1 MEVSGQ
7 HHTLATLSPVQN
19 LICIELEPGWFPR
32 TNLYILEKKALVTI
46 GI

>member
-7 HHTLATLSPVQN
+7 HHAPATLSPVQN
-19 LICIELEPGWFPR
+19 LICIDLEPGWFAR
-32 TNLYILEKKALVTI
+32 ASLYVLEKKALVTV